1 MSIDLEESNMQ
12 RKGISLVEIARLLGL
27 AQIQVY
33 AVMQKGQLTSRK
45 MNGRVAITPGSLME
59 YHARKLR

>member
-1 MSIDLEESNMQ
+1 MQ
-12 RKGISLVEIARLLGL
+12 RKGISLVEVARLLGL
-27 AQIQVY
+27 TQNQVY
-33 AVMQKGQLTSRK
+33 AVMQKEQLTSRK